1 MGRKGAEIKNLQSN
15 KLASWALRFG
25 LALVLLYASVS
36 SFVTPSDW
44 IGYLPH
50 FMTQYITG
58 TMLLHIFSVYEFA
71 LALWLLSGYF
81 LRLAALVSAA
91 TFAGI
96 ILTNLGVL
104 AVTFRDVTMVFASLA
119 LAVLKRD

>member
-1 MGRKGAEIKNLQSN
+1 MIPTIKPNDKLVSLLLRLG
-15 KLASWALRFG
+15 LAS
-25 LALVLLYASVS
+25 VLLYAAIS

-50 FMTQYITG
+50 FMTARLSG
-58 TMLLHIFSVYEFA
+58 TTLLHIFSAYELF
-71 LALWLLSGYF
+71 LGLWLLSGKW
-81 LRLAALVSAA
+81 RQLAALVSAA

-104 AVTFRDVTMVFASLA
+104 AITFRDFTMVFAALA
-119 LAVLKRD
+119 LVFVRD